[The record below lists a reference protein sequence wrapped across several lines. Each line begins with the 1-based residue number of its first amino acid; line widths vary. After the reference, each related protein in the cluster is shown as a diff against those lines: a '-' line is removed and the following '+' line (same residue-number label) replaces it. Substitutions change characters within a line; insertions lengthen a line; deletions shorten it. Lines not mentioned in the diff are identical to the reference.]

1 MKNLIA
7 SLALLTLSACSN
19 QATKKMSANV
29 PPQAALTVDPDHICE
44 PCDYWNTPREPF
56 HVFGSTYYVGTKG
69 LSAILIVG
77 DAGHILLDGGL
88 PQSAPLIDANI
99 EKLGFHTRDVKIIA
113 NSHAHYDHAGGIAA
127 LQRVSGAK
135 VLACPRGAETLSTGI
150 SPTDD
155 PQYTFGPEHTSFPAI
170 ENTQGLQ
177 DGHSVTLGNLKLT
190 ANCTPGHTPGAASWS
205 WQNCENGHEG
215 EQCEDI
221 VYADSLS
228 AVSSDDFKF
237 SDTPSRVET
246 FKHSIDKMA
255 ALPCSIL
262 FVTHP
267 EFTDIDGKLER
278 RAEHPD
284 TNPFVNSGDCQAYPI
299 AKHKQLQKRLEGETG
314 NTP

>member
-1 MKNLIA
+1 MKNFIVA
-7 SLALLTLSACSN
+7 FALLTLSACSS
-19 QATKKMSANV
+19 QASKDVSVNT
-29 PPQAALTVDPDHICE
+29 PIQPALTTDPDHICE

-69 LSAILIVG
+69 LSAILIAG

-88 PQSAPLIDANI
+88 PQSAPLISANI
-99 EKLGFHTRDVKIIA
+99 EALGFHMRDIKIIA

-135 VLACPRGAETLSTGI
+135 VLACPRGAETLRTGI

-155 PQYTFGPEHTSFPAI
+155 PQYTFGPDHTSFPAI
-170 ENTQGLQ
+170 KNTYALK
-177 DGHSVTLGNLKLT
+177 DGHSVTLGSLKLT
-190 ANCTPGHTPGAASWS
+190 AHCTPGHTPGAASWS
-205 WQNCENGHEG
+205 WQDCENG
-215 EQCEDI
+215 QCEDI

-237 SDTPSRVET
+237 SDTPNRVEV
-246 FKHSIDKMA
+246 FKNSIDKMA

-267 EFTDIDGKLER
+267 EFTDIDGKLKR
-278 RAEHPD
+278 RAADP
-284 TNPFVNSGDCQAYPI
+284 TLNPFINSGDCQTYPI
-299 AKHKQLQKRLEGETG
+299 AKHKQLQARLKTERTQA
-314 NTP
+314 P